1 MSSTDQPQG
10 AEPVATRAGARR
22 RSRKPWV
29 IGLIVILALP
39 VLVTGGYLGYLN
51 HIVTSNIQQADLLP
65 DANGLAAQPGSGG
78 NGAGGPTST
87 AGPSAALPEDIDPSE
102 PGQGDAPAP
111 QQVPAESAGDNYLLL
126 GSDAR
131 AGLGG
136 ARSDVIMLMH
146 VPEDRHNVTLIHF
159 PRDLYVPI
167 PGRGRNKINAAFA
180 FGGAPLL
187 VQTLQGML
195 GIKIDHVAMIG
206 FEGFKRMTDAVGG
219 VDVYV
224 EEGGTIDGHV
234 FTKGMTHLDGTE
246 ALAFVRER
254 YDLSQGDISR
264 GRRQQAFLKALMLKA
279 TSRDTITNPAT
290 LAQFIDAATSNTT
303 VDRGLDVGE
312 MRSKLIGMAGL
323 RGDDIRFITAPFSGF
338 GRSPY
343 GASIDIVDWTK
354 MAALGRAIRDDVLDS
369 YR

>member
-1 MSSTDQPQG
+1 
-10 AEPVATRAGARR
+10 
-22 RSRKPWV
+22 V
-29 IGLIVILALP
+29 IALVVILGVP
-39 VLVTGGYLGYLN
+39 VLVVGGYLGYLN
-51 HIVTSNIQQADLLP
+51 HVVTTNIQQADLLP
-65 DANGLAAQPGSGG
+65 DANAPAAQPDPPA
-78 NGAGGPTST
+78 NGVGAPAAT
-87 AGPSAALPEDIDPSE
+87 AGPTPTLPPDTDPSE

-111 QQVPAESAGDNYLLL
+111 LSIPTESAGDNYLLL

-146 VPEDRHNVTLIHF
+146 VPADKHNVTLIHF

-195 GIKIDHVAMIG
+195 GIKIDHVALIG

-219 VDVYV
+219 VDVNV

-234 FTKGMTHLDGTE
+234 FTKGMMHLDGAE

-290 LAQFIDAATSNTT
+290 LASFVDAATSNTT
-303 VDRGLDVGE
+303 VDRSLDIGE
-312 MRSKLIGMAGL
+312 MRSELISMAGL

-343 GASIDIVDWTK
+343 GASIDIVDWTR
-354 MAALGRAIRDDVLDS
+354 MAALGRAIRDDVLDG

>member
-1 MSSTDQPQG
+1 M
-10 AEPVATRAGARR
+10 ALV
-22 RSRKPWV
+22 
-29 IGLIVILALP
+29 VILGVP
-39 VLVTGGYLGYLN
+39 VLAVGGYLGYLN
-51 HIVTSNIQQADLLP
+51 HVVTSNIQQADLLP
-65 DANGLAAQPGSGG
+65 DAASSAIPPDAAAG
-78 NGAGGPTST
+78 GAGGP
-87 AGPSAALPEDIDPSE
+87 AGTPGPTPTLPPDTDPSE
-102 PGQGDAPAP
+102 PGQGDVPAP
-111 QQVPAESAGDNYLLL
+111 LSVPEQSAGENYLLL

-136 ARSDVIMLMH
+136 ARSDVIILMH
-146 VPEDRHNVTLIHF
+146 VPQDKHNVTLIHF
-159 PRDLYVPI
+159 PRDLYVSI

-195 GIKIDHVAMIG
+195 GIKIDHVALIG

-234 FTKGMTHLDGTE
+234 FTKGTMHLDGAE

-279 TSRDTITNPAT
+279 TSRDTITNPAR
-290 LAQFIDAATSNTT
+290 LASFVDAATSNTT
-303 VDRGLDVGE
+303 VDRGLDVGQ
-312 MRSKLIGMAGL
+312 MRGELISMAGL

-343 GASIDIVDWTK
+343 GASIDIVDWTR
-354 MAALGRAIRDDVLDS
+354 MAALGRAIRDDVLDG

>member
-1 MSSTDQPQG
+1 MSTCEPPQDRATRGVG
-10 AEPVATRAGARR
+10 AEPRR
-22 RSRKPWV
+22 RARKPWV
-29 IGLIVILALP
+29 IALVVLVAVP
-39 VLVTGGYLGYLN
+39 VLVVGGYLGYLN

-65 DANGLAAQPGSGG
+65 DGAVVAQPDPSAS
-78 NGAGGPTST
+78 AGGTTAT
-87 AGPSAALPEDIDPSE
+87 AGPTPTLPADVDPSE
-102 PGQGDAPAP
+102 PGQGDAP
-111 QQVPAESAGDNYLLL
+111 VPLPVPTESAGDNYLLI

-131 AGLGG
+131 SGLAG

-146 VPEDRHNVTLIHF
+146 IPDDRHNITLIHF
-159 PRDLYVPI
+159 PRDLYVSI

-224 EEGGTIDGHV
+224 EEGGSIDGHV
-234 FTKGMTHLDGTE
+234 FTKGMMHLDGTE

-264 GRRQQAFLKALMLKA
+264 GRRQQAFLKALMLKS
-279 TSRDTITNPAT
+279 TSRETITNPAT
-290 LAQFIDAATSNTT
+290 LARFIDAATGNTT

-312 MRSKLIGMAGL
+312 MRSKLIDMAGL

-343 GASIDIVDWTK
+343 GASIDVVDWTR
-354 MAALGRAIRDDVLDS
+354 MAALGRAIRDDVLDT

>member
-1 MSSTDQPQG
+1 MV
-10 AEPVATRAGARR
+10 EEAGRQEGTTERR
-22 RSRKPWV
+22 
-29 IGLIVILALP
+29 
-39 VLVTGGYLGYLN
+39 
-51 HIVTSNIQQADLLP
+51 QD
-65 DANGLAAQPGSGG
+65 
-78 NGAGGPTST
+78 GPTPT
-87 AGPSAALPEDIDPSE
+87 LPADVDPSE

-111 QQVPAESAGDNYLLL
+111 LPVPTESAGDNYLLI

-131 AGLGG
+131 SGLAG

-146 VPEDRHNVTLIHF
+146 IPDDRHNITLIHF
-159 PRDLYVPI
+159 PRDLYVSI

-224 EEGGTIDGHV
+224 EEGGSIDGHV
-234 FTKGMTHLDGTE
+234 FTKGMMHLDGTE

-264 GRRQQAFLKALMLKA
+264 GRRQQAFLKALILKA
-279 TSRDTITNPAT
+279 VSRETLTNPGT
-290 LAQFIDAATSNTT
+290 LASFVDAATSNVV
-303 VDRGLDVGE
+303 VDRGLDIGQ
-312 MRSKLIGMAGL
+312 MRSELFAMSGL
-323 RGDDIRFITAPFSGF
+323 RSGDVRFVTAPLTGF

-343 GASIDIVDWTK
+343 GASIDLVDWPKLARMGT
-354 MAALGRAIRDDVLDS
+354 AIREDRLDGYS
-369 YR
+369 